1 MFFKKVIRRT
11 LSAPKIF
18 IMKLAI
24 RILFLTL
31 VLACSESKPKP
42 AENPFLGLWE
52 LVAVEYRLE
61 DETLDL
67 DGFASYVG
75 DNEEYFSAEDVKN
88 CFLGFRIEF
97 EESSYRFYKSI
108 DNSYCREDIDEGNG
122 TYSYDQN
129 SVDEI
134 SGELFTDEGDDGVQT
149 ISIESNQLKI
159 VSADADLPEDPV
171 VVLIFEKTNP

>member
-1 MFFKKVIRRT
+1 
-11 LSAPKIF
+11 
-18 IMKLAI
+18 MKNTVFS
-24 RILFLTL
+24 LFLTL
-31 VLACSESKPKP
+31 VLSCSDSKPS
-42 AENPFLGLWE
+42 ENHFLGLWE
-52 LVAVEYRLE
+52 LVALEYRLE
-61 DETLDL
+61 DQILDL

-122 TYSYDQN
+122 TYSYDQ
-129 SVDEI
+129 I

-149 ISIESNQLKI
+149 ISIENNQLKI
-159 VSADADLPEDPV
+159 ISADSDLPDDPV
-171 VVLIFEKTNP
+171 IVMIFEKMNS